1 MTGTTALCATPEHEI
16 TRWLAAPQVPGR
28 ACTRVVHGESKRR
41 ARGLPSRCGP
51 LTILEEM
58 SGHSSAAL

>member
-28 ACTRVVHGESKRR
+28 ACTRVVHGESSVGRTPP
-41 ARGLPSRCGP
+41 AD
-51 LTILEEM
+51 T
-58 SGHSSAAL
+58 

>member
-41 ARGLPSRCGP
+41 ADSPG
-51 LTILEEM
+51 
-58 SGHSSAAL
+58 